1 MATMVYV
8 PTCTSN
14 FTWHAS
20 VNAPMCPLANRGSM
34 YVDKDILQAANVVSV
49 ELQPS
54 GVDATRIQD
63 MAQLFGLMV
72 LVLVGVWGAKQLL
85 RIFSDDTT
93 KD

>member
-1 MATMVYV
+1 
-8 PTCTSN
+8 
-14 FTWHAS
+14 
-20 VNAPMCPLANRGSM
+20 M

-49 ELQPS
+49 ELQPA
-54 GVDATRIQD
+54 GVDSVRIQD

-72 LVLVGVWGAKQLL
+72 LVLVSVWGAKQLL